1 VSDKEGATAMHH
13 RGTAL
18 ITLLALVAAVTVAAC
33 GSATSGS
40 SGNPNTLLK
49 ETFSG
54 THKVSSGN
62 LNLSLTIDPAG
73 SSTLSGPI
81 TLSFGGPF
89 QTRGSGKLP
98 ESNFTISGSAVGQS
112 VSLGVIST
120 GTAGYVTLEGA
131 SYQLPQAT
139 FQKLESSFA
148 QIASSGA
155 SSSSSSSSSGSLS
168 KLGIQPLH
176 WLTDP
181 TIIGTENVGGTQTT
195 HIHAGVNVP
204 ALLSD
209 LNTVLERAS
218 SLGVSG
224 ATALKSG
231 IPSADQQ
238 KIAAAIKN
246 PSVDVW
252 TGNSDHTIRRLTIT
266 LTLPVTGKASSE
278 LGGVTSADF
287 NLTMQY
293 SDLNQPQTITAPTS
307 VQPFTQF
314 QAKVSAFVQQLE
326 GAAGGLITGGSSGGA
341 SGSTGGSSTTG
352 SSSNVQKYSQC
363 IQQAA
368 GDVSKMQKCAT
379 LLGSGG

>member
-1 VSDKEGATAMHH
+1 MHY
-13 RGTAL
+13 RRTAL
-18 ITLLALVAAVTVAAC
+18 ITLLVLVAAVGVAAC
-33 GSATSGS
+33 GSASSGS
-40 SGNPNTLLK
+40 SGNPNTLLN

-98 ESNFTISGSAVGQS
+98 ESNFTISGSAVGES
-112 VSLGVIST
+112 VSLAIIST
-120 GTAGYVTLEGA
+120 GTAGYVTLEGT

-139 FQKLESSFA
+139 FQKLEQSFA
-148 QIASSGA
+148 QLGSPGA
-155 SSSSSSSSSGSLS
+155 SSSGSGTLS

-181 TIIGTENVGGTQTT
+181 TIVGTESVAGAQTT

-204 ALLSD
+204 ALLGD
-209 LNTVLERAS
+209 LNTVLERSS
-218 SLGVSG
+218 SLGVS
-224 ATALKSG
+224 ATNSLKSG
-231 IPSADQQ
+231 LSAATRQ
-238 KIAAAIKN
+238 KLAAAVKN

-252 TGNSDHTIRRLTIT
+252 TGNSDHTLRRLTIA
-266 LTLPVTGKASSE
+266 LTLPVSGKASSE
-278 LGGVTSADF
+278 LGGMTSADI

-293 SDLNQPQTITAPTS
+293 ADLNQPQTITAPTS
-307 VQPFTQF
+307 LQPFSQF
-314 QAKVSAFVQQLE
+314 QTKVDAFLQGLQ
-326 GAAGGLITGGSSGGA
+326 GAAGGLIGGGSSAGATAGG
-341 SGSTGGSSTTG
+341 GTSTTG
-352 SSSNVQKYSQC
+352 SSGNVQKYSQC

-368 GDVSKMQKCAT
+368 GDVSKMQKCSSF
-379 LLGSGG
+379 LGSGG

>member
-1 VSDKEGATAMHH
+1 VTHRRRTAISTVLM
-13 RGTAL
+13 
-18 ITLLALVAAVTVAAC
+18 LVTVLVVAAC
-33 GSATSGS
+33 GSSGSGS
-40 SGNPNTLLK
+40 SGNPNTLLRQ
-49 ETFSG
+49 TFSG
-54 THKVSSGN
+54 SHKVSSGK

-73 SSTLSGPI
+73 STTLNGPI

-98 ESNFTISGSAVGQS
+98 ESNFTVSAGALGRS
-112 VSLGVIST
+112 VALGILST
-120 GTAGYVTLEGA
+120 GTSGYVTLQGT
-131 SYQLPQAT
+131 SYQMPQAT